1 MLPLDGAGVGSD
13 DVELPLVEKVTEL
26 RFGLTGD
33 SGGPNMEPD
42 TADAELEGWGER
54 LVASTE
60 E

>member
-1 MLPLDGAGVGSD
+1 M
-13 DVELPLVEKVTEL
+13 ELPLVEKVTEL

-33 SGGPNMEPD
+33 KGGPNIEPD

-54 LVASTE
+54 PVASTE